1 MPATGATTW
10 TDNVAVIDSEHLGP
24 HLVTALG
31 SVMGNEA
38 CSEAGEFRFC
48 LAQQRW
54 EWSDELARMF
64 GYEPGAVEP
73 TTELLVAHQHPDD
86 RADLEALLEKV
97 VTCGEPFCSR
107 HRIIDTSGAVH
118 EVIVIGEYETDDA
131 GTVIGT
137 TGYFVDL
144 TDALEQER
152 NEALSEALPEVIAAR
167 APIEQA
173 KGVLVL
179 VYDLSP
185 EQAFA
190 VLKWRSQQTNT
201 KLRDLAARLVEEAR
215 GMNPNAAGLR
225 TRFDHVLLTVH
236 ERIEELQAAAE

>member
-1 MPATGATTW
+1 M
-10 TDNVAVIDSEHLGP
+10 
-24 HLVTALG
+24 TALG
-31 SVMGNEA
+31 SVMSNEA
-38 CSEAGEFRFC
+38 CSEAGEFRFS
-48 LAQQRW
+48 LAQHRW

-73 TTELLVAHQHPDD
+73 TTELLVSHQHPDD
-86 RADLEALLEKV
+86 RADLEAVLEKV
-97 VTCGEPFCSR
+97 VTCGDPFSSR
-107 HRIIDTSGAVH
+107 HRIIDTGGAVH
-118 EVIVIGEYETDDA
+118 EVVVIGEYETDDE

-144 TDALEQER
+144 TDAIEQER

-201 KLRDLAARLVEEAR
+201 KLRDLAVRLVEEAR
-215 GMNPNAAGLR
+215 SLNPNTPGLR

-236 ERIEELQAAAE
+236 ERIDRMQAAAE